1 MLQWN
6 MGNTAARIQKTPT
19 RTRAWHSRFE
29 VELRVIRVWTLTS
42 SQGLG
47 DGKRRASLRTRRI
60 WWSDKGQFSYV
71 HGVGD
76 GTGAGE
82 IEIRVF
88 TCLFEA
94 YENKI

>member
-60 WWSDKGQFSYV
+60 WWSDGLTRDSFLTYMES
-71 HGVGD
+71 
-76 GTGAGE
+76 GTE
-82 IEIRVF
+82 RER
-88 TCLFEA
+88 ER
-94 YENKI
+94 